1 MTDALESLSRD
12 ELAALAREY
21 LLAGHLIDRAG
32 MPFIVAEFG
41 REMMRDV
48 AIEEWMSA
56 SPVYTRRMRRALG
69 WEGDDVGSIFKGM
82 QFDIGAPHQF
92 MDFRFRVHDATH
104 GEFSLAWCGAL
115 MDVEPIGEEFVVTMC
130 HHIEDPTFDATASA
144 TNPRARMRPVH
155 RPPRIPEGRVPHCN
169 WMVEIDPAAE
179 PLQEPEGAK
188 WLATSRAAGVQLA
201 TPTETTPEGDTDYS
215 GAFDPDLQFERFSHA
230 TLVRLCDEICL
241 QGHLLARSF
250 LRAVERRSGTDVAL
264 RIGARQLTGVAG
276 VIAKRLGLL
285 LGTTGGVDDVM
296 RVLELHP
303 ALRPRAYVDAT
314 IDGATVGLGPC
325 DALEE
330 GDELT
335 WAGLLVR
342 GQTAAMQAIAQA
354 IEPRA
359 TVEPTKLGKQA
370 RAGWLVRIEEN
381 ASRADD
387 SDEVRVTSFS
397 KGADFVFRWKEGMTT
412 APAKQAE

>member
-1 MTDALESLSRD
+1 MTDALQALTRE
-12 ELAALAREY
+12 ELAALGREY

-32 MPFIVAEFG
+32 MPFLLAEYG
-41 REMMRDV
+41 RDAMRDV

-56 SPVYTRRMRRALG
+56 SPVYPRRMRRALG
-69 WEGDDVGSIFKGM
+69 WEGDDVGTIFKGM

-155 RPPRIPEGRVPHCN
+155 RPPRIPQGRVPHCN
-169 WMVEIDPAAE
+169 WTVEIDPNAE
-179 PLQEPEGAK
+179 PLKEPEGAK
-188 WLATSRAAGVQLA
+188 WLATSRAANVALR
-201 TPTETTPEGDTDYS
+201 TEPEPRPAGDLDYA
-215 GAFDPDLQFERFSHA
+215 GPMDPDLQLERFSHA
-230 TLVRLCDEICL
+230 TLVRICDEVCL

-250 LRAVERRSGTDVAL
+250 LRAVEKRFGTDAAL

-276 VIAKRLGLL
+276 VIAKRLGRL
-285 LGTTGGVDDVM
+285 LGTTGGIDDVM

-303 ALRPRAYVDAT
+303 ALRPRAYVNAVVEGT
-314 IDGATVGLGPC
+314 GVEIGPC
-325 DALEE
+325 DSLDE

-335 WAGLLVR
+335 WTALLLR
-342 GQTAAMQAIAQA
+342 GETAAIRSIAQA
-354 IEPRA
+354 IDPQATCEP
-359 TVEPTKLGKQA
+359 VKPHKQA
-370 RAGWLVRIEEN
+370 RAAWSVGIDEN
-381 ASRADD
+381 APGADD
-387 SDEVRVTSFS
+387 ADEVRVTSFS
-397 KGADFVFRWKEGMTT
+397 KGAEFVFKPKEGMST
-412 APAKQAE
+412 APAKRAE

>member
-1 MTDALESLSRD
+1 VTDALEDLTRA

-41 REMMRDV
+41 REAMRDV

-56 SPVYTRRMRRALG
+56 SPVYTRRMRAALG
-69 WEGDDVGSIFKGM
+69 WEGDDVASIFKGM

-115 MDVEPIGEEFVVTMC
+115 MDVEPIGEEFVITMC

-155 RPPRIPEGRVPHCN
+155 RPPRVPDGRVPHCN
-169 WMVEIDPAAE
+169 WTVEIDPMAE
-179 PLQEPEGAK
+179 PIDEPAGATWLATSKAARLELGTPSESEPEGA
-188 WLATSRAAGVQLA
+188 
-201 TPTETTPEGDTDYS
+201 TDYA
-215 GAFDPDLQFERFSHA
+215 GTFDPDLQFERFSHA

-250 LRAVERRSGTDVAL
+250 LRAVERRFGLDAAL

-276 VIAKRLGLL
+276 ITAKRLGRF
-285 LGTTGGVDDVM
+285 LGTSGGIDDVM
-296 RVLELHP
+296 RVVELHP
-303 ALRPRAYVDAT
+303 ALRPRAYVNAT
-314 IDGATVGLGPC
+314 IAETSVELGPC
-325 DALEE
+325 DALAE

-335 WAGLLVR
+335 WPSSLARDG
-342 GQTAAMQAIAQA
+342 TPAIQAIVQA
-354 IEPRA
+354 IDPRA
-359 TVEPTKLGKQA
+359 RCEANERAKQA
-370 RAGWLVRIEEN
+370 PAAWLVRIEEN
-381 ASRADD
+381 APRAED

-397 KGADFVFRWKEGMTT
+397 KGADFVFQPKEGMTL

>member
-1 MTDALESLSRD
+1 MTDALESLSR
-12 ELAALAREY
+12 EGLAALGREY

-41 REMMRDV
+41 RDAMRDV

-69 WEGDDVGSIFKGM
+69 WEGDDVGTIFKGM

-115 MDVEPIGEEFVVTMC
+115 MDVEPIGEEFVVAMC

-155 RPPRIPEGRVPHCN
+155 RPPRIPAGRVPHCN
-169 WMVEIDPAAE
+169 WTVEIDPDAE
-179 PLQEPEGAK
+179 PLQEPEGAT
-188 WLATSRAAGVQLA
+188 WLATSRAAHVQLR
-201 TPTETTPEGDTDYS
+201 TPPESMPEGDTDYT
-215 GAFDPDLQFERFSHA
+215 GTFDPGLELERFSQA
-230 TLVRLCDEICL
+230 TLVRICDEICL
-241 QGHLLARSF
+241 QGHLLVRSF
-250 LRAVERRSGTDVAL
+250 LRAVARRYGNDVAL

-276 VIAKRLGLL
+276 VTAKRLGRL
-285 LGTTGGVDDVM
+285 LGTTGGIDDVM

-303 ALRPRAYVDAT
+303 ALRPRAYMNAMVT
-314 IDGATVGLGPC
+314 GTTVEIGPC
-325 DALEE
+325 DALSE

-335 WAGLLVR
+335 WAALLLR
-342 GQTAAMQAIAQA
+342 GESAALQAIVQA
-354 IEPRA
+354 IDPRA
-359 TVEPTKLGKQA
+359 TCEPAEPSKQA
-370 RAGWLVRIEEN
+370 RAAWFVRIEEN
-381 ASRADD
+381 APRAED

-397 KGADFVFRWKEGMTT
+397 KGVEFVFRRKEGSSTG
-412 APAKQAE
+412 PAKQAE

>member
-1 MTDALESLSRD
+1 MTDALQALSRE
-12 ELAALAREY
+12 ELAALGREY

-32 MPFIVAEFG
+32 MPFLLAEFG
-41 REMMRDV
+41 RDAMRDV

-56 SPVYTRRMRRALG
+56 SPVYTKRMRRALG
-69 WEGDDVGSIFKGM
+69 WEGDDVGTIFKGM

-92 MDFRFRVHDATH
+92 MDFRYRVHDATH

-155 RPPRIPEGRVPHCN
+155 RPPRVPQGRVPHCN
-169 WMVEIDPAAE
+169 WTVEIDPKAE
-179 PLQEPEGAK
+179 PLKEPEGAR
-188 WLATSRAAGVQLA
+188 WLATSRAANVELR
-201 TPTETTPEGDTDYS
+201 TEPETTPAGDLDYA
-215 GAFDPDLQFERFSHA
+215 GPMDPDLQLERFSHA
-230 TLVRLCDEICL
+230 TLVRICDEVCL

-250 LRAVERRSGTDVAL
+250 LRAVERRFGTDAAL

-276 VIAKRLGLL
+276 VIAKRLGRL
-285 LGTTGGVDDVM
+285 LGTTGGIHDVM

-303 ALRPRAYVDAT
+303 SLRPRAYVNAV
-314 IDGATVGLGPC
+314 VGGDRVEIGPC
-325 DALEE
+325 DALDE

-335 WAGLLVR
+335 WTALLLR
-342 GQTAAMQAIAQA
+342 GETAAIRSIAQA
-354 IEPRA
+354 IDPHATCEPVR
-359 TVEPTKLGKQA
+359 PHKQA
-370 RAGWLVRIEEN
+370 RAAWSVRIEKKGPG
-381 ASRADD
+381 ADD

-397 KGADFVFRWKEGMTT
+397 KGAEFVFQPKEGMST
-412 APAKQAE
+412 APAKKAE